1 MAAACTNTPAGHA
14 ADRSSADRIVRT
26 EELPERER
34 AAWDAYRRGGAEWE
48 LRREEVRK
56 DPLLARFVVQ
66 NAAREMVATFERSR
80 LQTKPIADGP
90 FERAQAELVALKEY
104 STPLLVQSLQVKD
117 GVVAFLAGDVLVRI
131 GAPAVLPTAGLLGDA
146 RAETRRRAAELLGKL
161 PAEPTAEADV
171 LAQLGVV
178 VTKDPE
184 WIVRAQAAQ
193 ALALRGSQAKLT
205 AHPTGV
211 LCRALLDTDP
221 AVAIAAAQGL
231 SLLDDLRCFSRL
243 VDALEHASG
252 RGEPKLVVEIER
264 TLGSVSRDSK
274 KRTPTQWRSWWEAN
288 QKRLQAE
295 RA

>member
-1 MAAACTNTPAGHA
+1 M
-14 ADRSSADRIVRT
+14 DRIVRT
-26 EELPERER
+26 EDLPERER

-48 LRREEVRK
+48 VRREEVRK
-56 DPLLARFVVQ
+56 DPQLARFVVQ

-80 LQTKPIADGP
+80 LQVKPVADGP

-104 STPLLVQSLQVKD
+104 STPLLVDSLQVKD
-117 GVVAFLAGDVLVRI
+117 GVVAFLASDVLVQI
-131 GAPAVLPTAGLLGDA
+131 GSSAVLLTTRLLGDT
-146 RAETRRRAAELLGKL
+146 RTETRRRAAELLGKL
-161 PAEPTAEADV
+161 PAEPASEAEV
-171 LAQLGVV
+171 LAQLGLV

-211 LCRALLDTDP
+211 LCRALLDADP

-231 SLLDDLRCFSRL
+231 ALLDDLRCFSRL
-243 VDALEHASG
+243 IDALEHASG

-264 TLGSVSRDSK
+264 ALSSISRDSK
-274 KRTPTQWRSWWEAN
+274 QRTPTQWRGWWEAN
-288 QKRLQAE
+288 QRRLQAG
-295 RA
+295 RS